1 MNSLGY
7 YSQTELLKLDLNGIE
22 KLEINRYFIGYLGI
36 QKFDIRVDENVRHL
50 PPLFEVSR
58 LFIINTK
65 IRKIDYSKLTH
76 FTARDI
82 RIKSIK
88 KGIEFFMKSNTKI
101 KDCSYV
107 GDISGNKYLKFIF
120 FF

>member
-1 MNSLGY
+1 MKLFESWIT
-7 YSQTELLKLDLNGIE
+7 YSQTELSQLDLNGINE
-22 KLEINRYFIGYLGI
+22 LKINRYIIGYLGI
-36 QKFDIRVDENVRHL
+36 KKFDIRVDENIKHL

-88 KGIEFFMKSNTKI
+88 KE
-101 KDCSYV
+101 
-107 GDISGNKYLKFIF
+107 
-120 FF
+120 